1 MELKCWQHN
10 GVHFLD
16 ISTSNRGPGLASLRR
31 VDFET
36 CVAARR
42 RALCRHLNFQM
53 RSKRVMFLAFSL
65 ANALRP
71 TTACT
76 LSTSQ
81 LPKVPRSE
89 ASLAFSLTN
98 ITNALR
104 ATTACTVPTLQLPK
118 VFECELFL
126 AFSLSNVLR
135 TPTACIHL
143 SSGQLAPHS
152 PLSGAYFSTLWSHT
166 SGEKR
171 SVARRSCSGSETTWQ
186 DGREATYL
194 VPSGKPPCL
203 SQLS

>member
-1 MELKCWQHN
+1 ML
-10 GVHFLD
+10 
-16 ISTSNRGPGLASLRR
+16 
-31 VDFET
+31 
-36 CVAARR
+36 
-42 RALCRHLNFQM
+42 
-53 RSKRVMFLAFSL
+53 LAFSL

-81 LPKVPRSE
+81 LPKVTRPE

-98 ITNALR
+98 ITNVLR
-104 ATTACTVPTLQLPK
+104 ATTVCTVPTLQLPK
-118 VFECELFL
+118 VFECELFWAFSCFFML
-126 AFSLSNVLR
+126 FHAFSLSNALR

-166 SGEKR
+166 SGEKH